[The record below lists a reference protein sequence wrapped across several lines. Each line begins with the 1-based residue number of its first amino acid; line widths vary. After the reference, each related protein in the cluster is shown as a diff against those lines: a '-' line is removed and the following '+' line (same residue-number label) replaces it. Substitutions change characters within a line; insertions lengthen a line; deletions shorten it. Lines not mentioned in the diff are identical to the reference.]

1 METITP
7 NSGKK
12 YLWIKKK
19 KLEYDILLKILLSLL
34 LFIQMDWEKFNNL
47 FIYSYV
53 SIQLYLYF
61 IIVVSSIIIYITSTY
76 VSQEDAYLKT
86 SKKKKIS
93 LKYQQIYQHINF
105 PLHRR

>member
-1 METITP
+1 MEIITP

-86 SKKKKIS
+86 SKKKKY
-93 LKYQQIYQHINF
+93 L
-105 PLHRR
+105 

>member
-34 LFIQMDWEKFNNL
+34 LFIQMDWE
-47 FIYSYV
+47 
-53 SIQLYLYF
+53 
-61 IIVVSSIIIYITSTY
+61 
-76 VSQEDAYLKT
+76 
-86 SKKKKIS
+86 
-93 LKYQQIYQHINF
+93 
-105 PLHRR
+105 

>member
-1 METITP
+1 MEIITP
-7 NSGKK
+7 NSSKK

-86 SKKKKIS
+86 SKKKKY
-93 LKYQQIYQHINF
+93 L
-105 PLHRR
+105 

>member
-86 SKKKKIS
+86 SKKKKY
-93 LKYQQIYQHINF
+93 L
-105 PLHRR
+105 